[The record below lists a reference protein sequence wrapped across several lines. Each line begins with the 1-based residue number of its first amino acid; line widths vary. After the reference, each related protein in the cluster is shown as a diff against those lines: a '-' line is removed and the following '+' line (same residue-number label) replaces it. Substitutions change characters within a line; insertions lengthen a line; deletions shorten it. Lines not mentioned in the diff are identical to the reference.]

1 MILQVLYKGL
11 KNKRYGVK
19 YKNIRAFLKGFNDY
33 SENLLNRIKYIRY
46 IVTLSVLSLSNNV
59 LPYNTVCDKEEFFH
73 PSNLQSLLSKAL
85 IFPH

>member
-33 SENLLNRIKYIRY
+33 SENLLNTR
-46 IVTLSVLSLSNNV
+46 
-59 LPYNTVCDKEEFFH
+59 FFEY
-73 PSNLQSLLSKAL
+73 
-85 IFPH
+85 FRG